1 MFFTNIN
8 GLAKGEL
15 YITKKKHD
23 NPPTKRLMLPVRVTV
38 RYRARLYNLRTLVCL
53 NYKFLVF
60 IQLIPSQLLQ

>member
-8 GLAKGEL
+8 GLAKGEP
-15 YITKKKHD
+15 YIAKKKHD

-38 RYRARLYNLRTLVCL
+38 RHRDRLYNLRTLVCL